1 MSEPAPST
9 RRCPYCDATN
19 PLEAVSCASCKHSLP
34 LGESEE
40 ATGYL
45 PATRRPD
52 PREAPRKTPSP
63 HRIPDGTRPDGCGRQ
78 GSAHRLPDGTR
89 LD

>member
-19 PLEAVSCASCKHSLP
+19 PLDAASCASCKHSLP
-34 LGESEE
+34 LAESEE

-52 PREAPRKTPSP
+52 SRQALPEDTEAPTGYRTAP
-63 HRIPDGTRPDGCGRQ
+63 
-78 GSAHRLPDGTR
+78 GSTDVEW
-89 LD
+89 